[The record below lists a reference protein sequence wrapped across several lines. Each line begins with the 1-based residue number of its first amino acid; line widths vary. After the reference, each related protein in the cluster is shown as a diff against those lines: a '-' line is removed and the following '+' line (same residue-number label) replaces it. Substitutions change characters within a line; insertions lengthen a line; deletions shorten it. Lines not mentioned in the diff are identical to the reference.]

1 MLRNYLTV
9 AFRNISK
16 DKFYSL
22 INVFG
27 LTLGIASCIFITIY
41 INDEISYDRFNTKAD
56 RIYRVIEFIET
67 EGSGE
72 RSSSAP
78 FPAGPTLAE
87 DYSNLI
93 ESQVRLFD
101 FQSPTILITERESK
115 KEFNEPNVFFVDS
128 TFFQIFDYEI

>member
-41 INDEISYDRFNTKAD
+41 INDEISYDRFNKKAD
-56 RIYRVIEFIET
+56 RTYRVTEFIET

-78 FPAGPTLAE
+78 FPVGPTLVE
-87 DYSNLI
+87 DFGNVV

-101 FQSPTILITERESK
+101 IL
-115 KEFNEPNVFFVDS
+115 
-128 TFFQIFDYEI
+128 